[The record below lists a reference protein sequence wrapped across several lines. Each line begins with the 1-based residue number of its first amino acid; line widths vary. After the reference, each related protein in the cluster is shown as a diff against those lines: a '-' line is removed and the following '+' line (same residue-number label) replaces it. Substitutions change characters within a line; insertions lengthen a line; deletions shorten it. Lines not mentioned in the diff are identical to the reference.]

1 MSNDNKDFMEDRD
14 TWWSLHEDTRRQ
26 LERLRDYCKQD
37 NSRAARSYHGGS
49 YRRGEIYDKKLDRM
63 LTFVLMVDLPE
74 DKVTLVNE

>member
-1 MSNDNKDFMEDRD
+1 MSKDNKDFMEDRD

-26 LERLRDYCKQD
+26 LEWLRDFYKLD
-37 NSRAARSYHGGS
+37 FNSERSYPGGS
-49 YRRGEIYDKKLDRM
+49 YHRNEIYDKKLDRM